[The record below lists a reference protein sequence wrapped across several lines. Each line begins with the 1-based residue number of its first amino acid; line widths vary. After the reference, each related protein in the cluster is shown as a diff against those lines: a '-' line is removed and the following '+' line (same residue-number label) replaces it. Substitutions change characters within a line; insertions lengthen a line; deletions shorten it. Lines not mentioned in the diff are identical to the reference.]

1 MTSHIL
7 AHCNGNVFVCV
18 LQIVLPGFFEQT
30 QTRIWMK
37 GILRLWFSALSWAL
51 GIRSYLLP
59 ADEPE
64 EGDAPPRDDADQAQ
78 NNLGAAHRA
87 LFRRGT
93 PIGYQEYDRPNWF
106 MLRLIGLLVMTCI
119 GMVIGSLFT
128 LTVPVWIG
136 RHGISMWNVENDLHQ
151 LSLSRVVSDTIN
163 SSGVDGLDDSATAHG
178 RPHELYTAAL
188 GIYMCWILSR
198 GISIAVNL
206 FPQGRGAIVEKL
218 KQWASVAT
226 SYAMA
231 FVIFILLLGVVPML
245 FGLLLE
251 LVVIIPLRL
260 SFIQTP
266 IFFLW
271 QDWAL
276 GVLYT
281 KIACVFTLMGPDW
294 ALRRAI
300 ERAFRDGIR
309 DIDQVFIFRE
319 LAAPVIASLGLA
331 LAVPYV
337 LAHIIARAV
346 DADAMGELKIMRCI
360 YPTLLIIAIVVGV
373 VFVQIRQFRKFYV
386 NIKND
391 KYLVGQRLVNYDHQ
405 KKKQEAAVK
414 S

>member
-1 MTSHIL
+1 M
-7 AHCNGNVFVCV
+7 
-18 LQIVLPGFFEQT
+18 QIILPGFFEQT

-37 GILRLWFSALSWAL
+37 SILRLWFSVISWAL

-64 EGDAPPRDDADQAQ
+64 DGDAQPRENADQAQ
-78 NNLGAAHRA
+78 HNLGAAHRA

-106 MLRLIGLLVMTCI
+106 PLRLVGLLVMTCI
-119 GMVIGSLFT
+119 GMVLGSLFT
-128 LTVPVWIG
+128 LTIPVWIG

-151 LSLSRVVSDTIN
+151 LSLKRVADTIT
-163 SSGVDGLDDSATAHG
+163 SSAVDGIDDSLTSHG

-206 FPQGRGAIVEKL
+206 FPQGRAAIVEKL
-218 KQWASVAT
+218 KQWANVAT

-231 FVIFILLLGVVPML
+231 VFIIILLFGVVPML

-251 LVVIIPLRL
+251 LVIIIPLRL
-260 SFIQTP
+260 SLIQTP

-294 ALRRAI
+294 RLRRAI
-300 ERAFRDGIR
+300 DRAFRDGIR

-337 LAHIIARAV
+337 LADIIAKTV
-346 DADAMGELKIMRCI
+346 DADPMNRLTILRCI
-360 YPTLLIIAIVVGV
+360 YPTLLIIAVVIGV
-373 VFVQIRQFRKFYV
+373 VVVQIRQFRKFYV
-386 NIKND
+386 TIKND

-405 KKKQEAAVK
+405 KKKAEMAV
-414 S
+414 SS

>member
-1 MTSHIL
+1 
-7 AHCNGNVFVCV
+7 
-18 LQIVLPGFFEQT
+18 
-30 QTRIWMK
+30 MK
-37 GILRLWFSALSWAL
+37 GILRLWFSAISWAL

-64 EGDAPPRDDADQAQ
+64 EGEVPPRGDDADQAQ

-93 PIGYQEYDRPNWF
+93 PIGYQEYERPNWF
-106 MLRLIGLLVMTCI
+106 PLRLVGLLVMTCI
-119 GMVIGSLFT
+119 GMVLGSLFT

-151 LSLSRVVSDTIN
+151 LSLNRVSETITN
-163 SSGVDGLDDSATAHG
+163 SGVDGIDETLASHG

-188 GIYMCWILSR
+188 GIYLCWILSR

-206 FPQGRGAIVEKL
+206 FPQGRVAIVDKL
-218 KQWASVAT
+218 KQWANVAT

-231 FVIFILLLGVVPML
+231 FVIFVLLLGVVPML

-251 LVVIIPLRL
+251 LVIIVPLRL
-260 SFIQTP
+260 SFVQTP

-281 KIACVFTLMGPDW
+281 KIACVFTMMGPDW
-294 ALRRAI
+294 RLRRAI
-300 ERAFRDGIR
+300 DRAFRDGIR
-309 DIDQVFIFRE
+309 DIDQAFIFRE

-337 LAHIIARAV
+337 LADIIATV
-346 DADAMGELKIMRCI
+346 IHADAMGRLKIVRCI

-373 VFVQIRQFRKFYV
+373 VVVQIRQFRKFYV

-391 KYLVGQRLVNYDHQ
+391 KYLVGQRLVNYDH
-405 KKKQEAAVK
+405 KKKK
-414 S
+414 SETAGSS

>member
-1 MTSHIL
+1 M
-7 AHCNGNVFVCV
+7 
-18 LQIVLPGFFEQT
+18 QIILPGFFEQT
-30 QTRIWMK
+30 QTRTWMK
-37 GILRLWFSALSWAL
+37 GILRLWFSAISWAL

-64 EGDAPPRDDADQAQ
+64 DGDAAPRDDADQAQ
-78 NNLGAAHRA
+78 HNLGAAHRA

-106 MLRLIGLLVMTCI
+106 PLRLIGLLVMTCI

-151 LSLSRVVSDTIN
+151 LSLNRVSDTTI
-163 SSGVDGLDDSATAHG
+163 SSSTDGVDDSLTSHG

-206 FPQGRGAIVEKL
+206 FPQGREAIVAKL

-231 FVIFILLLGVVPML
+231 FVIFVLLLGVVPML

-251 LVVIIPLRL
+251 LVIIIPLRL
-260 SFIQTP
+260 SFVQTP
-266 IFFLW
+266 ILFLW

-294 ALRRAI
+294 RLRRAI

-309 DIDQVFIFRE
+309 DIDQAFIFRE

-337 LAHIIARAV
+337 LTDLIATAV
-346 DADAMGELKIMRCI
+346 NADPMGRLKILRFI

-373 VFVQIRQFRKFYV
+373 VVVQIRQFRKFYV

>member
-1 MTSHIL
+1 
-7 AHCNGNVFVCV
+7 
-18 LQIVLPGFFEQT
+18 
-30 QTRIWMK
+30 MK
-37 GILRLWFSALSWAL
+37 GILRIWFSAMSWVL

-64 EGDAPPRDDADQAQ
+64 DDEAAPPRVDDEDQAP

-87 LFRRGT
+87 LFRRGA
-93 PIGYQEYDRPNWF
+93 PIGYQEFDRPTWF
-106 MLRLIGLLVMTCI
+106 ALRLIGLLCMTCV

-136 RHGISMWNVENDLHQ
+136 RHGISLWNVENDLHQ
-151 LSLSRVVSDTIN
+151 LSLGRIADHISTPAIE
-163 SSGVDGLDDSATAHG
+163 GDGGILDETLMAHG

-188 GIYMCWILSR
+188 GIYMCWVLFR

-206 FPQGRGAIVEKL
+206 LPQGRGAIVAKMR
-218 KQWASVAT
+218 QWVGVAT
-226 SYAMA
+226 SYATA
-231 FVIFILLLGVVPML
+231 FFIFVLLLGVVPLL

-251 LVVIIPLRL
+251 LVIMIPLRL
-260 SFIQTP
+260 SFSQTP

-281 KIACVFTLMGPDW
+281 KIACAITLMGPDW
-294 ALRRAI
+294 QMRRAI
-300 ERAFRDGIR
+300 ERAYRDGIR
-309 DIDQVFIFRE
+309 EIDQLFIFRE
-319 LAAPVIASLGLA
+319 VAAPVLTCLGLS

-337 LAHIIARAV
+337 LAHLIGGAF
-346 DADAMGELKIMRCI
+346 DADPMSKMIILRCI
-360 YPTLLIIAIVVGV
+360 YPTLLIIAIIVAVVV
-373 VFVQIRQFRKFYV
+373 VQIRQFRKFYV
-386 NIKND
+386 TIKND

-405 KKKQEAAVK
+405 KKKQEAVVA